1 MQQIGHWM
9 QKQMEYSFILDME
22 IFEAF
27 IRLCEQYGIWAI
39 ELSGSDFQKKKREE
53 TNYYMS
59 SIETVKRLTDIPVIM
74 TGGVRSIQ
82 NAEEALW
89 AGADMIGMSRPFISE
104 PWLMLKWENQKSRC
118 ISCCKCFSIYQEE
131 KRHCIFEE

>member
-1 MQQIGHWM
+1 
-9 QKQMEYSFILDME
+9 ME

-82 NAEEALW
+82 NAEEALL

-104 PWLMLKWENQKSRC
+104 PWLMLKWKNQKSRC